1 MHHCNHRSCNNSN
14 NHSQCTHVPK
24 TTLIADHYLCPN
36 ISTKPM
42 ITPSHMCGVTQSG
55 FQTYRRRHR
64 VVVWPLI
71 FIRLFRVKKSP
82 ISLSFKFWTVRLRP
96 PLTNIYYCFGHQLPN
111 YEPITEP
118 RLPAHN
124 PYWWWW
130 SCVSK
135 LFRRK
140 NKHKQCQRKKNPKH

>member
-1 MHHCNHRSCNNSN
+1 MIL
-14 NHSQCTHVPK
+14 HVYHEFNK
-24 TTLIADHYLCPN
+24 IQRNTFGCIIAINDLATIQITTPNALIADHYLCPN

-124 PYWWWW
+124 PY
-130 SCVSK
+130 
-135 LFRRK
+135 
-140 NKHKQCQRKKNPKH
+140 